1 MITLKD
7 ILYKVAIEVVKGSTE
22 MAINKIEF
30 DSRTA
35 VTVMT
40 VSGGYPG
47 GYSKGKEII
56 GLEKVTNS
64 IVFHAGTAF
73 KENKVVSNGGRV
85 MAVTSFGDTIEEALK
100 KSYKSIDLIH
110 FDKMNY
116 RKDIGFD
123 LT

>member
-1 MITLKD
+1 MKSDFAELLHACGNGTLAEK
-7 ILYKVAIEVVKGSTE
+7 
-22 MAINKIEF
+22 KIEF

-64 IVFHAGTAF
+64 IVFHAGTR
-73 KENKVVSNGGRV
+73 KENNKVLTSGGRV
-85 MAVTSFGDTIEEALK
+85 LAFTSFGDDKQEALLN
-100 KSYKSIDLIH
+100 SYKSIYKVDYSG
-110 FDKMNY
+110 MTY

-123 LT
+123 L